1 MAKAIFARTPG
12 DEREQVEATRSTISF
27 DTTWG
32 VIALLSLIALGML
45 APAGLWLLVFLG
57 VIILVHEAG
66 HFFVAKASGMQ
77 PTEFFWG
84 FGPEIIAVQ
93 RGDLRVGLKAVFI
106 GGYVKIPGMTPSE
119 VVAPEFDEART
130 YRAASHTGRLL
141 TILAG
146 PATNLICAVGA
157 FAVAAKMGGH
167 SLVGSFGVAFEYI
180 YIVVEGT
187 AQALWTW
194 VTGIGGYLGATV
206 DGSQPPVRFLS
217 PISQAEITSD
227 AIDAGLSQ
235 ALIWFGI
242 LSCAIGGINLLPLP
256 PLDGS
261 HAVMAIAEWFTQI
274 VRRDRSI
281 RFDLKRLE
289 PLAYATLFALAILSV
304 SALVMDIRGVP
315 LS

>member
-1 MAKAIFARTPG
+1 MAKAIIANTPG
-12 DEREQVEATRSTISF
+12 DKIGSGERVRPVVSY
-27 DTTWG
+27 DPMWG
-32 VIALLSLIALGML
+32 AIAILSLLALGLL
-45 APAGLWLLVFLG
+45 APSGLWLLAFIG

-84 FGPEIIAVQ
+84 FGPEIVAVQ
-93 RGDLRVGLKAVFI
+93 IGALRVGLKAVFL

-119 VVAPEFDEART
+119 VVAPGFDEART
-130 YRAASHTGRLL
+130 YRSASHLGRLL

-146 PATNLICAVGA
+146 PATNLVCAVVA
-157 FAVAAKMGGH
+157 FTIAARMGGN
-167 SLVGSFGVAFEYI
+167 SIIDSVGISFEYI
-180 YIVVEGT
+180 WLVVEST
-187 AQALWTW
+187 AQALWIW
-194 VTGIGGYLGATV
+194 VTSIGGYLGATIN
-206 DGSQPPVRFLS
+206 GGQPPVRFLS
-217 PISQAEITSD
+217 PVAQAEITSD
-227 AIDAGLSQ
+227 AVSAGLSQ
-235 ALIWFGI
+235 SLLWFGI

-261 HAVMAIAEWFTQI
+261 HAVMAIAEWFTQV
-274 VRRDRSI
+274 VRRDRSV

-304 SALVMDIRGVP
+304 SALIMDIRGTP

>member
-1 MAKAIFARTPG
+1 MAEAIFVTT
-12 DEREQVEATRSTISF
+12 EATDQESAEPVRSTFSF
-27 DTTWG
+27 DPTWG
-32 VIALLSLIALGML
+32 AIALLSLFALGLL
-45 APAGLWLLVFLG
+45 APSGLWLLAFLG

-84 FGPEIIAVQ
+84 FGPEIVAIQ
-93 RGDLRVGLKAVFI
+93 RGDLRIGLKAVFL

-119 VVAPEFDEART
+119 VVSPDFDEAKT
-130 YRAASHTGRLL
+130 YRAASHFGRLM

-146 PATNLICAVGA
+146 PATNMACAVIA
-157 FAVAAKMGGH
+157 FSIAAKMGGH
-167 SLVGSFGVAFEYI
+167 SAAGSVGVAFDYI

-187 AQALWTW
+187 AQALGTW
-194 VTGIGGYLGATV
+194 VTSIGGYLGATV
-206 DGSQPPVRFLS
+206 NGTEPPVRFLS

-227 AIDAGLSQ
+227 AVNAGWSQ

-261 HAVMAIAEWFTQI
+261 HALMASAEWIAQ
-274 VRRDRSI
+274 VARRDRTLK
-281 RFDLKRLE
+281 FDLKRLE
-289 PLAYATLFALAILSV
+289 PLAYATLFALAVLSV